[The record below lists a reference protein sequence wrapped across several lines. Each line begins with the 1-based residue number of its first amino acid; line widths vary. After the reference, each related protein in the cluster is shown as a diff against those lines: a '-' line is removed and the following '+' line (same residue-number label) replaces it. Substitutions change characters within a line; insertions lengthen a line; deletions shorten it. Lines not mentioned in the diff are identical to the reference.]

1 MIENLLIYTLI
12 AFILYLVFSIK
23 KPSGAV
29 TTFVHGNNAK
39 YKLDNYFG
47 SDRWKN
53 IKILKK
59 HLTS

>member
-29 TTFVHGNNAK
+29 TTFVHSNNAK

-47 SDRWKN
+47 SDR
-53 IKILKK
+53 
-59 HLTS
+59 